1 MTKAGQVRL
10 NILQM
15 PFPEFIEMRWIP
27 VILAVCISVP
37 AAGQPAHQLFGSHKV
52 PSNSVSASFGSY
64 AKGCL
69 SGGKLLQETTSGWQA
84 MRLSRNRNW
93 GHPEMIS
100 FIERL
105 SRKAQ
110 KIGWPRLYVGDIG
123 QPRGGPMKS
132 GHRSHQTGLDVDIWL
147 RMPGMKKLSRAE
159 RERIGSHV
167 VVAKDG
173 VNLNQY
179 WTPSHHQVIQA
190 AAEDPAVARIFVNA
204 AIKRAMCQD
213 EMGDQGQIDAPW
225 LRKVR
230 PWRGHNAHFHVRL
243 ACPHGSPGCRDQ
255 PPPPPGTGCGA
266 ELSKWFPKNRLSR
279 SLDVTRRYEEEQR
292 SAQSRTRA
300 AKKTLTIEDLPKV
313 CLSVLGEDDAEI
325 SVAIARVEPEPEPEV
340 TLPIFSGGS
349 QRAHDGFVGT
359 RYFWRPQI
367 DLNAARLQAVNL
379 RVAGALPPGLKF
391 SDRGGGNALLSGT
404 PTQPGEFNFEIIAEK
419 RGEERGRQ
427 KVFLPVAALNT
438 AAATQQVQQVAAV
451 KSLDHKVRD
460 FLTDF
465 IGDECFWA
473 QPEQVS
479 SARIN
484 IEAYSD
490 DPAPF
495 YDFDS
500 AFKAAIG
507 IEANIGGRMVRP
519 PQCAAL
525 AFARY
530 FPGGG
535 ADKIGMDDP
544 DRIVQPG
551 QIFQLSLADRPGRSM
566 TLLVIDPNGL
576 VFDLTPSLSKQ
587 NGRISTSL
595 RAAIPGP
602 HLLLALDSAAGLGQ
616 LPQSGPAETVFAS
629 LSKSEALRGA
639 DLRSSLAYFVL
650 Q

>member
-1 MTKAGQVRL
+1 
-10 NILQM
+10 
-15 PFPEFIEMRWIP
+15 MRWIP
-27 VILAVCISVP
+27 VVLAVLISAP
-37 AAGQPAHQLFGSHKV
+37 AAAQPADQLFGSHDV
-52 PSNSVSASFGSY
+52 PSDSVPAAFGSY

-69 SGGKLLQETTSGWQA
+69 SGGRLLQETSSGWQA

-110 KIGWPRLYVGDIG
+110 KIGWPKLYVGDIG
-123 QPRGGPMKS
+123 QPRGGPMRS
-132 GHRSHQTGLDVDIWL
+132 GHRSHQIGLDVDVWL
-147 RMPGMKKLSRAE
+147 RMPSSKRLTKAE
-159 RERIGSHV
+159 RERISSHV

-179 WTPSHHQVIQA
+179 WTPSHHDVIRA

-204 AIKRAMCQD
+204 AIKRTMCQD
-213 EMGDQGQIDAPW
+213 EMDDQGQIDAPW

-243 ACPHGSPGCRDQ
+243 SCPRDSPGCRDQ

-279 SLDVTRRYEEEQR
+279 SIHVTRQSEEEQS
-292 SAQSRTRA
+292 SAGSRTRA
-300 AKKTLTIEDLPKV
+300 AKKRLTIDDLPQICRTV
-313 CLSVLGEDDAEI
+313 LNENDADIAVAMASVQ
-325 SVAIARVEPEPEPEV
+325 PEPEV
-340 TLPIFSGGS
+340 ILPVFSGGS

-359 RYFWRPQI
+359 RYFWRPKV
-367 DLNAARLQAVNL
+367 DLNAARLQGISLKVT
-379 RVAGALPPGLKF
+379 GALPPGLKF

-404 PTQPGEFNFEIIAEK
+404 PTRPGEFNFEIIAEK

-438 AAATQQVQQVAAV
+438 AAATQQVQQTAAV

-490 DPAPF
+490 ETAPF
-495 YDFDS
+495 FDFDA
-500 AFKAAIG
+500 AFKATIG
-507 IEANIGGRMVRP
+507 IEANIGGRMVQT

-535 ADKIGMDDP
+535 AANIGMDDP
-544 DRIVQPG
+544 DRILSPG
-551 QIFQLSLADRPGRSM
+551 QITQLTLADRPGRKT

-576 VFDLTPSLSKQ
+576 VINLTPSL
-587 NGRISTSL
+587 GRQGGGLGTAL
-595 RAAIPGP
+595 RASVPGP
-602 HLLLALDSAAGLGQ
+602 HLLLELDSATPLGP
-616 LPQSGPAETVFAS
+616 LPQTGPAETVFTA
-629 LSKSEALRGA
+629 LSESQNLRGA
-639 DLRSSLAYFVL
+639 ELRASLAYFVL

>member
-1 MTKAGQVRL
+1 
-10 NILQM
+10 
-15 PFPEFIEMRWIP
+15 MRWIP
-27 VILAVCISVP
+27 VFLAVLFAMP
-37 AAGQPAHQLFGSHKV
+37 AAGQPAHQLFGNHKV
-52 PSNSVSASFGSY
+52 PSNSVPAAFGSY

-93 GHPEMIS
+93 GHPDMIS

-132 GHRSHQTGLDVDIWL
+132 GHRSPQIGLDVDVWL
-147 RMPGMKKLSRAE
+147 RMPSTKKLTRAE
-159 RERIGSHV
+159 RESISSHI
-167 VVAKDG
+167 VVANDG

-179 WTPSHHQVIQA
+179 WTPSHHRVIQA

-213 EMGDQGQIDAPW
+213 EMAKDGQIEAPW

-243 ACPHGSPGCRDQ
+243 SCPAGSRGCRDQ

-279 SLDVTRRYEEEQR
+279 AVDLTRRSEEEQR
-292 SAQSRTRA
+292 SAESRKRG
-300 AKKTLTIEDLPKV
+300 AKKTLTIEDLPRI
-313 CLSVLGEDDAEI
+313 CLSVLSEDDADI
-325 SVAIARVEPEPEPEV
+325 SVAMASIEPEPEIR
-340 TLPIFSGGS
+340 LPIFSGGT

-367 DLNAARLQAVNL
+367 DLNAARLQAVSL
-379 RVAGALPPGLKF
+379 KASGALPPGLKF

-438 AAATQQVQQVAAV
+438 AAATPQVQQTAAV
-451 KSLDHKVRD
+451 KSLDYKVRD

-479 SARIN
+479 STRIN

-490 DPAPF
+490 ETAPF
-495 YDFDS
+495 YDFDA
-500 AFKAAIG
+500 AFKSVIG
-507 IEANIGGRMVRP
+507 IEANIGGRMVKP

-525 AFARY
+525 AFARL

-535 ADKIGMDDP
+535 AADIGMNDP
-544 DRIVQPG
+544 DRIITPSQTAE
-551 QIFQLSLADRPGRSM
+551 LELEDKPGRD
-566 TLLVIDPNGL
+566 TKLLVIDPIGQ
-576 VFDLTPSLSKQ
+576 VIDLTPALSRQ
-587 NGRISTSL
+587 SGHLRTAL
-595 RAAIPGP
+595 RASIPGP
-602 HLLLALDSAAGLGQ
+602 HLLLELDSTVALGP
-616 LPQSGPAETVFAS
+616 LPASGTAEDVFPA